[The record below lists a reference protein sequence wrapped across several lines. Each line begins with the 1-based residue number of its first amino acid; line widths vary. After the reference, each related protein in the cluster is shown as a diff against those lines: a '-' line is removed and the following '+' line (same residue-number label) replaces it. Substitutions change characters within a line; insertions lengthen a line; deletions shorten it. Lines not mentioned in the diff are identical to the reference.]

1 MDTASG
7 TDLLVIDELTKSY
20 DGVQALRGANLVVNR
35 GEIHAL
41 LGENGAGK
49 STLIKSLAGAVK
61 PDSGTITLDGVAV
74 EFGSRAD
81 SMNRGI
87 SVIFQHANLVPQLTV
102 AENVVLGNEQ
112 RLFGYLRDG
121 RQRQAT
127 YEVLARLGMRIDL
140 DRTAASLR
148 AGERQLV
155 EIARALLQQ
164 TKVLILD
171 EPTASL
177 GTEEVEHLHH
187 VLLELRDSGTG
198 IIYVSH
204 RLEEVLSVSDRLT
217 VLRDG
222 RTVGTRTAAETSTAD
237 VIQLMIGRDASHVFR
252 RNSDAREEVVLR
264 VRDLTTPTGLQ
275 GVSFD
280 LHAGEILGVYGLLG
294 SGRTE
299 LARAIYGAD
308 PIDSGMIETP
318 TAATG
323 SKRNPYRAARAGIGL
338 VPEERTTQAMFPLL
352 SITDNM
358 SSGQPWLYTEWGVI
372 RNRQRRHLVEEMA
385 RRVRLKAAS
394 TGQSIAAL
402 SGGNQQKVVLG
413 RWMLGGSSLLILDDP
428 TVGVDIGAKEEIY
441 RLISELTADG
451 TAVLLLSSELPE
463 VLGLSDRIIVLFH
476 GAVAATYTSDDMSE
490 QALLRAA
497 HGEAA

>member
-1 MDTASG
+1 MDGPSG

-20 DGVQALRGANLVVNR
+20 DGVQALRGANLVVKR

-49 STLIKSLAGAVK
+49 STLIKTLAGAVR
-61 PDSGTITLDGVAV
+61 PDSGTITFDGEAA
-74 EFGSRAD
+74 EFGSRAE
-81 SMNRGI
+81 SMALGI
-87 SVIFQHANLVPQLTV
+87 SIIFQHANLVPQLTV

-112 RLFGYLRDG
+112 RRFGYLRDG
-121 RQRQAT
+121 RQRQAIS
-127 YEVLARLGMRIDL
+127 EVLARLGMHIDL
-140 DRTAASLR
+140 NRTAASLS

-164 TKVLILD
+164 TKLLVLD

-177 GTEEVEHLHH
+177 GTEEVEHLHR
-187 VLLELRDSGTG
+187 VLFELRDSGIG

-204 RLEEVLSVSDRLT
+204 RLEEVLSISNRLT

-222 RTVGTRTAAETSTAD
+222 RTVGTADAHGTSTAD

-252 RNSDAREEVVLR
+252 KASDARAEVVLR
-264 VRDLTTPTGLQ
+264 VRDLSTPSGLQ
-275 GVSFD
+275 DINFD

-299 LARAIYGAD
+299 LARAVFGAD
-308 PIDSGMIETP
+308 PIDSGTVETP
-318 TAATG
+318 GATIG
-323 SKRNPYRAARAGIGL
+323 RKRNPYRAARAGIGL
-338 VPEERTTQAMFPLL
+338 VPEERTTQAVFPLL
-352 SITDNM
+352 SVTDNM
-358 SSGQPWLYTEWGVI
+358 ASGQPWLYTTWGVV
-372 RNRQRRHLVEEMA
+372 RHRQRSRLVEKMS
-385 RRVRLKAAS
+385 RQVRLKASSA
-394 TGQSIAAL
+394 GQSISEL

-413 RWMLGGSSLLILDDP
+413 RWMLGGAKLLIFDDP

-463 VLGLSDRIIVLFH
+463 VLGLSDRIMVLCH
-476 GAVAATYTSDDMSE
+476 GAVAATYSDKDLSE
-490 QALLRAA
+490 QELLRAA